1 MRNSPFQL
9 ILASASP
16 RRVDLLGQVGIIP
29 DDIKPA
35 NIDETP
41 KPLELPRH
49 LAERLAREK
58 ALALSPTPNH
68 LILAADTVV
77 AVGRR
82 VLPKAE
88 TLDQARE
95 CLDLLSGRSHR
106 VYGGIAVQTPDGKVI
121 SKLVTTRVKMK
132 KLSASDI
139 SRYLE
144 SGEWNGK
151 AGGYAIQGLAGA
163 FIQSINGSYSN
174 IVGLSLYDTLGL
186 LEGVGFG
193 HHH

>member
-1 MRNSPFQL
+1 MKNRPFHL

-16 RRVDLLGQVGIIP
+16 RRVDLLRQVGIIP

-35 NIDETP
+35 DINES
-41 KPLELPRH
+41 PLPRELPQH

-58 ALALSPTPNH
+58 ALAITPDPNQI
-68 LILAADTVV
+68 ILAADTVV

-82 VLPKAE
+82 ILPKAE
-88 TLDQARE
+88 TIDQARD
-95 CLDLLSGRSHR
+95 CLNLLSGRSHR
-106 VYGGIAVQTPDGKVI
+106 VYGGIAVHLAEGKVI
-121 SKLVTTRVKMK
+121 SKLVTTHVKMK
-132 KLSASDI
+132 RLSLSDI
-139 SRYLE
+139 SLYLD

-174 IVGLSLYDTLGL
+174 IVGLSLYDTLSL

>member
-1 MRNSPFQL
+1 MKNSPFHL
-9 ILASASP
+9 VLASASP
-16 RRVDLLGQVGIIP
+16 RRVDLLRQVGITP

-41 KPLELPRH
+41 LPRELPQH

-58 ALALSPTPNH
+58 ALANAPSPNQI
-68 LILAADTVV
+68 ILAADTVV

-82 VLPKAE
+82 ILPKAE
-88 TLDQARE
+88 TIDQARD
-95 CLDLLSGRSHR
+95 CLNLLSGRSHR
-106 VYGGIAVQTPDGKVI
+106 VYGGIAVHKAEGKVI
-121 SKLVTTRVKMK
+121 SKLVTTHVKMK
-132 KLSASDI
+132 RLSLSDI
-139 SRYLE
+139 SLYLD

-174 IVGLSLYDTLGL
+174 IVGLSLYDTLSL